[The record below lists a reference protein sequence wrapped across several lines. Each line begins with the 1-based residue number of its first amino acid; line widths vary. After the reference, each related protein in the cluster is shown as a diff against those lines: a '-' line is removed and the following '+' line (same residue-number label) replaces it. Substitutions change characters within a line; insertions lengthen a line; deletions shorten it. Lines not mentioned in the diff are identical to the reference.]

1 MLKEQHKLDRL
12 RIQKDIEG
20 QLMVS
25 MCDEHFTVKI
35 LYSSNSVELSNLQNI
50 SDILDIK
57 QDLDKRKKVANL
69 INLESAEYY
78 RFVIVYHQG
87 NPIASGC
94 INITRA
100 PILDK

>member
-57 QDLDKRKKVANL
+57 
-69 INLESAEYY
+69 
-78 RFVIVYHQG
+78 
-87 NPIASGC
+87 
-94 INITRA
+94 
-100 PILDK
+100 